1 MSRGVVCVVVSV
13 VVMVSASSSS
23 SSSASSSLS
32 CPVVMQTS
40 GQVERRLIN
49 AGFHRD
55 LETTVFLSS
64 PEDLDSCVV
73 LLKETFPPGS
83 FVDPHQLAFLRA
95 LGGPDFYVPQII
107 NVETPEHQ
115 SPRVIAYFFT
125 HVEEMTDGRWLAN
138 ISVPIHFRYHRAWS
152 GQNQPSLEAHVHI
165 PHPAVL
171 LHCDA
176 GVSDACSPLVHLEP
190 CPPAGPQ
197 LCQWLPVH
205 TFSTSEGAVASI
217 PVGNTDLLDTVLLT
231 TTCLT
236 AAATLLILAA
246 LAKKTPPSPHT
257 SSSSAPL
264 PPLS

>member
-1 MSRGVVCVVVSV
+1 MSRGVVGVVVVVVSV
-13 VVMVSASSSS
+13 VAVVVTTS
-23 SSSASSSLS
+23 S

-40 GQVERRLIN
+40 GQVERRLMN
-49 AGFHRD
+49 GGFHRD

-73 LLKETFPPGS
+73 LLKETYPPGS
-83 FVDPHQLAFLRA
+83 YVDPHQLAFLRA
-95 LGGPDFYVPQII
+95 LGGPDFYVPQMI

-138 ISVPIHFRYHRAWS
+138 ITIPIHFRYHRAWS
-152 GQNQPSLEAHVHI
+152 GQNHPSLEAHVHI

-171 LHCDA
+171 LHCEA
-176 GVSDACSPLVHLEP
+176 GVSDACSLLVHLEP

-205 TFSTSEGAVASI
+205 TFSTSEGAVASV

-246 LAKKTPPSPHT
+246 LAKKTPPTPPML
-257 SSSSAPL
+257 SSSSGPV